1 MKTMNIMKQIRLN
14 TAMCMLSVLALVS
27 CDKDAHEN
35 EYPLPAG
42 QGGIVVGLQTEMP
55 QTGVESLTLYL
66 FDSDGTVAQRKAYTD
81 PRTLASEY
89 IPAPAGSYT
98 PVVVANADPASLPQ
112 QTTPA
117 DLTQWLKERTAQYPD
132 LLTASAQTEIRTGEI
147 TRILMTLKQSTDGI
161 ALIPVRLL
169 LTIPGK
175 DLPAYTTRTATI
187 PMEEAHRLRCV
198 AEVFA
203 KGTENLVHR
212 REMLCERQAD
222 GHYLAVLSLLTGEY
236 DLRLWTDRTDAGT
249 TDGKYYNADDLRH
262 VTVRTDPYTAGAV
275 TDDKDAYFVAQSISV
290 DGEVQDE
297 PVELIRPLARYRL
310 VATDVKA
317 YGKLVEK
324 ENYPP
329 IERLTVRIIYE
340 SFFPTGFDVATGKPN
355 DALDTRL
362 SYTDIPTEAKG
373 YAPAEALQVG
383 TDFVLTNGTES
394 FVTVTV
400 EIVDAAT
407 GEVVSRSTG
416 IRIPYRRGHLTTVS
430 GHLLTAGKTSGG
442 VQIDTEWG
450 DEIIV
455 EF

>member
-1 MKTMNIMKQIRLN
+1 MKTMNIMKHIRLN
-14 TAMCMLSVLALVS
+14 TVMCVLAVLALVS

-35 EYPLPAG
+35 EYPLPPG
-42 QGGIVVGLQTEMP
+42 QGGIIVGLQTETP
-55 QTGVESLTLYL
+55 QDGVESLTLYL
-66 FDSDGTVAQRKAYTD
+66 FGSDGTVAQRKAYTD

-132 LLTASAQTEIRTGEI
+132 LLTASAQTEIRTRKI
-147 TRILMTLKQSTDGI
+147 TRILMTLKQGVGGI
-161 ALIPVRLL
+161 ALTPVQLL
-169 LTIPGK
+169 LTVPGK
-175 DLPAYTTRTATI
+175 ELLAYTPTRAAATDR
-187 PMEEAHRLRCV
+187 MSHRLRCV

-203 KGTENLVHR
+203 KGTENRIHR
-212 REMLCERQAD
+212 REVLCDEQAD
-222 GHYLAVLSLLTGEY
+222 GRYLAELSLLPGEY
-236 DLRLWTDRTDAGT
+236 DLRLWTDWTDAST
-249 TDGKYYNADDLRH
+249 ATGKYYTAADLH
-262 VTVRTDPYTAGAV
+262 YVTVRTDPYTAGAE
-275 TDDKDAYFVAQSISV
+275 TDDKDAYYAVQSISV
-290 DGEVQDE
+290 SGEVQDE
-297 PVELIRPLARYRL
+297 PVTLIRPLARYRL
-310 VATDVKA
+310 VATDVEA

-340 SFFPTGFDVATGKPN
+340 GFFPTGFDVATGKPN
-355 DALDTRL
+355 DALDTRI
-362 SYTDIPTEAKG
+362 SYTDTPTEAKG
-373 YAPAEALQVG
+373 YATTEALQVG
-383 TDFVLTNGTES
+383 SDFVLTNGTDS
-394 FVTVTV
+394 FVTVAV
-400 EIVDAAT
+400 EMTDAAT